1 MKYSAPEFSDYLTY
15 LHTDN
20 FYDCQFQN
28 RMQNAI
34 AFAKMQDALIQQ
46 HGILGANSETKTPNV
61 STEYG
66 TFNDSM
72 SRRVGRIKNI
82 VDLN

>member
-1 MKYSAPEFSDYLTY
+1 
-15 LHTDN
+15 
-20 FYDCQFQN
+20 
-28 RMQNAI
+28 MQNAI

-46 HGILGANSETKTPNV
+46 HGILGTTSETKTPNV

-72 SRRVGRIKNI
+72 SRRVGKVKNI